1 MSAFYWCVCVCVC
14 VRVRVCVCV
23 CSWAYGV
30 LLWEV
35 LTYGK
40 VPYIGVPAAT
50 SFQGLTEYLQAGER
64 LEKPP
69 GCSAPM

>member
-1 MSAFYWCVCVCVC
+1 MCVFVFVCVCVC
-14 VRVRVCVCV
+14 VSVCV

-40 VPYIGVPAAT
+40 VPYIGVPEAT
-50 SFQGLTEYLQAGER
+50 TFQGLTEYLQAGGR

-69 GCSAPM
+69 GCSPPM